1 MFVGNLPDSDEV
13 RQNLKG
19 SLILLQIGQPKLE
32 RRDSN
37 SSVVSLPV
45 RRRQRI
51 HSRRSKSV
59 EPRRKS
65 EKIGKPREEL
75 DFGSFTLLAKPKRIK
90 SFENLGK
97 IKSLPNLSETS
108 TRQFSEIK
116 DNNNNLVSSSEQK
129 IDFKNIN
136 KKASLLEKETK
147 ISRLEIGKLFL
158 KSKSENNLLAEQ
170 TAIIEKAQEVKTSC
184 EDLLDDFQ
192 EEQENIKPTF
202 QDNTAKFLRLL
213 ELSQYRCQQVFEEN
227 NTENKQL
234 RTLELEPFD
243 SNLKETL
250 VDQGLNI
257 LKKFIRDL
265 IIEDKIK
272 NIEVITS
279 YFETNESNYCKEG
292 DNMYQKT
299 LKKNNLG
306 IERTSSMPE
315 MTRQEFL
322 EEREQQ
328 TTNNLKRNKSFGSN
342 SDIKKTVIKT
352 KVSSRLLQN
361 TAASSGKLKAKIPYT
376 PPAKKADPQW
386 TDRPLRNVDSG
397 YTSQTYIK
405 YHNPKPPRN
414 LIEST
419 NEIKD
424 QNEVVEW
431 GTPEKPKAIH
441 GYESSDNE
449 SICKFEGKK
458 TQVPH
463 VSYTS
468 DAERDKN
475 IPDYKKKYYIEELQ
489 KPVIKSEKN
498 YLELENFLKEQG
510 SEIREMTRKLD
521 ISTSDIKSIE
531 KNMPEI
537 INQSTS
543 QVLYKPLTAFA
554 NQNTVISTAVQ
565 QDTKTFK
572 YIYTINAQISYK
584 EYNKLLNI
592 INMLQEQ
599 KRKWELE
606 VDGSKDKLEKIGREK
621 MQLAHNNHILR
632 QSLEAANR
640 AIKEI
645 KGKVQELKQ
654 TLVPLREENMKLKE
668 ELDKKSDK
676 VASANS
682 EKMKVLNELHEFK
695 RIRLTLEETI
705 SFKET
710 EMEEYQKTMHEK
722 FRKLEEAYR
731 NYKDDIEKTNLSVNQ
746 ENAELKEANRSFGK
760 EMDEIRNENTHF
772 KKEINI
778 LNVKIAELSDQNK
791 DLERQLVNLEQSDD
805 LAAKNEQLEALYLKK
820 IDDMRDDL
828 LKIKEESEKLKTETC
843 SLESENDKLKT
854 DLKVSESRISDLIKE
869 KEMQHNQHDIEKQHN
884 EILKNEIQE
893 LRKEMEHYRDAKD
906 INIELSENV
915 ANYKEELE
923 GLKSQLKEL
932 ENLKME
938 KANHENE
945 NQKLKAEVEML
956 LQRAEDSEK
965 SKEEELKENGKLKIE
980 LNYLQKQLTL
990 LEDKQNA
997 AMQNPLTEVV
1007 KIELESLRNQMKH
1020 LVDNNQEQKLR
1031 LYNDELKRELEG
1043 LRTQIKDLDNSTRES
1058 SHSSVEKEKTTLI
1071 KESNNTTMI
1080 QNNQQLLERM
1090 IIVRNK
1096 HHQDKKE
1103 TYQGSNQRD
1112 GQNCENE
1119 STENV
1124 PNNETE
1130 YLPKGILAQNL
1141 HQNTIQENDLITTDS
1156 IDISEESL
1164 TEVSEVDLKKL
1175 KVNKAEP
1182 VTLHVNEEVIDEIV
1196 EPSNVVT
1203 VQDLTLAPE
1212 NSLVPQLPERA
1223 IRQATK
1229 IKEHVTTESI
1239 EIRDKKGAVPNS
1251 VEEISSK
1258 YERNSYERTA
1268 KNAPEI
1274 TRKHSTESLDERQ
1287 MKLKKIEDKIKQKRS
1302 QSSMWSLKT
1311 PSIEK
1316 LQRQSSESLD
1326 SADVKSQ
1333 KSEYRWLKQR
1343 ERSQS
1348 GENDRYRPSSTQ
1360 RPRSLDRK
1368 KIEPSGKTG
1377 LAKPERGRS
1386 PKRKGYRSNEEA
1398 DMGNGKVN
1406 NVEQNGKGRYP
1417 IVEIKVDNSPKQT
1430 SDGHQ
1435 YMVYKQQI
1443 VNEYT
1448 EKGIIQN
1455 TGKNDEESRLAV
1467 KSGRL
1472 SRERRKRSEERRKER
1487 LRSNRD
1493 RLSDETSDEGRDT
1506 STGKTRRPRGRSFE
1520 KLERSEKRVNSREP
1534 DMLLQAMKSRQEQA
1548 TTKKSGWY

>member
-1 MFVGNLPDSDEV
+1 MFVGNLPDDPNEV
-13 RQNLKG
+13 RQNLRG
-19 SLILLQIGQPKLE
+19 SLIVLQTEQPKLE

-37 SSVVSLPV
+37 SSVISLPV
-45 RRRQRI
+45 RKHRRS
-51 HSRRSKSV
+51 HGRRSKSV
-59 EPRRKS
+59 EPRRKP

-75 DFGSFTLLAKPKRIK
+75 DFGSFTLLTKPKSIK
-90 SFENLGK
+90 SFENLVK
-97 IKSLPNLSETS
+97 IRSLPNLTETS
-108 TRQFSEIK
+108 INELSEIK
-116 DNNNNLVSSSEQK
+116 DNNNNSVSPSEQK
-129 IDFKNIN
+129 VDFKNIN
-136 KKASLLEKETK
+136 KKSGPLEKKTK
-147 ISRLEIGKLFL
+147 VSRLEIGKLFL

-170 TAIIEKAQEVKTSC
+170 TDILEKAQQVKTSC
-184 EDLLDDFQ
+184 EDLLGDFQ

-202 QDNTAKFLRLL
+202 QDNTAKFLRFL
-213 ELSQYRCQQVFEEN
+213 ELSQYRCEHVFEEN
-227 NTENKQL
+227 NTESKQL

-250 VDQGLNI
+250 VEQGLSI

-272 NIEVITS
+272 NIDVITS
-279 YFETNESNYCKEG
+279 YFKTNESNYCKEG
-292 DNMYQKT
+292 GNMYQKT
-299 LKKNNLG
+299 LKENNLG

-315 MTRQEFL
+315 MTRQELL
-322 EEREQQ
+322 EKREQQ

-342 SDIKKTVIKT
+342 NDIKRTVIKT

-376 PPAKKADPQW
+376 PPAKKTDPQW

-431 GTPEKPKAIH
+431 GTPEKSRANY

-449 SICKFEGKK
+449 SIYKFEGKK

-489 KPVIKSEKN
+489 KPAIKSEKHS
-498 YLELENFLKEQG
+498 LELENFLKEQG

-521 ISTSDIKSIE
+521 ISTSDIKSVE
-531 KNMPEI
+531 KNIPEI

-543 QVLYKPLTAFA
+543 QVLYRPLTTFA

-606 VDGSKDKLEKIGREK
+606 VDESKDKLEKIGREK

-668 ELDKKSDK
+668 ELDTKSDK

-682 EKMKVLNELHEFK
+682 EKMRVLNELHEFK
-695 RIRLTLEETI
+695 RIKLTLEETI

-710 EMEEYQKTMHEK
+710 EMEEYQKAMHEK

-731 NYKDDIEKTNLSVNQ
+731 NYKGDIEKTNLSVNQ
-746 ENAELKEANRSFGK
+746 ENADLKEANRSLGK

-791 DLERQLVNLEQSDD
+791 DLERQLVTLEQSDD
-805 LAAKNEQLEALYLKK
+805 LAAKNEELETLYLKK

-828 LKIKEESEKLKTETC
+828 LKIKEESEKLKTETY
-843 SLESENDKLKT
+843 SLENENDKLKT
-854 DLKVSESRISDLIKE
+854 DLRVSESRISDVIKE
-869 KEMQHNQHDIEKQHN
+869 KEMQQNQHDIEKQHN

-893 LRKEMEHYRDAKD
+893 LRKEMEHYRDIKD
-906 INIELSENV
+906 VNIELSENV
-915 ANYKEELE
+915 AKYKEELE
-923 GLKSQLKEL
+923 GLKLKLKEL
-932 ENLKME
+932 ENLKIE
-938 KANHENE
+938 NTNHENE
-945 NQKLKAEVEML
+945 NQKLKAEIEVL

-965 SKEEELKENGKLKIE
+965 LKEEELKENEKLKIE

-997 AMQNPLTEVV
+997 ALQNPLTEVV
-1007 KIELESLRNQMKH
+1007 KIELEGLRNQMKH

-1058 SHSSVEKEKTTLI
+1058 SHSSVEKEKTTFMR
-1071 KESNNTTMI
+1071 ESNNTTMI
-1080 QNNQQLLERM
+1080 QNNQQLLERV
-1090 IIVRNK
+1090 IIVRD
-1096 HHQDKKE
+1096 HQDSRE
-1103 TYQGSNQRD
+1103 TYQGSSKRD
-1112 GQNCENE
+1112 GQNSENE
-1119 STENV
+1119 SKENI

-1130 YLPKGILAQNL
+1130 SVPKGLPAQNF
-1141 HQNTIQENDLITTDS
+1141 HKNTRQQE
-1156 IDISEESL
+1156 
-1164 TEVSEVDLKKL
+1164 
-1175 KVNKAEP
+1175 
-1182 VTLHVNEEVIDEIV
+1182 
-1196 EPSNVVT
+1196 
-1203 VQDLTLAPE
+1203 
-1212 NSLVPQLPERA
+1212 
-1223 IRQATK
+1223 
-1229 IKEHVTTESI
+1229 
-1239 EIRDKKGAVPNS
+1239 
-1251 VEEISSK
+1251 
-1258 YERNSYERTA
+1258 
-1268 KNAPEI
+1268 
-1274 TRKHSTESLDERQ
+1274 
-1287 MKLKKIEDKIKQKRS
+1287 LKKIEDKIKQKRS

-1316 LQRQSSESLD
+1316 LQRQSNESLNV
-1326 SADVKSQ
+1326 ADVKSQ
-1333 KSEYRWLKQR
+1333 KSEHRWLKQR

-1348 GENDRYRPSSTQ
+1348 GENDRSRSSSTQ

-1368 KIEPSGKTG
+1368 KIEPSGKIG

-1386 PKRKGYRSNEEA
+1386 PKRKGYRSNEET
-1398 DMGNGKVN
+1398 DIRNKKVN
-1406 NVEQNGKGRYP
+1406 NIEGRYP
-1417 IVEIKVDNSPKQT
+1417 IVEIKVDNSARQT

-1435 YMVYKQQI
+1435 HMVYKQQTE
-1443 VNEYT
+1443 VTEHR

-1455 TGKNDEESRLAV
+1455 TRKNDEESRMTV

-1520 KLERSEKRVNSREP
+1520 KLERSEKKVNPREP
-1534 DMLLQAMKSRQEQA
+1534 DMLLEAMKSRQEQA
-1548 TTKKSGWY
+1548 TTKKSGWHKIICYI

>member
-1 MFVGNLPDSDEV
+1 MFIGNLPDDSDEV
-13 RQNLKG
+13 RQNLRG
-19 SLILLQIGQPKLE
+19 SLILLQIEQPKLE
-32 RRDSN
+32 RRGSN
-37 SSVVSLPV
+37 SSAVSLPV
-45 RRRQRI
+45 RRRQRS
-51 HSRRSKSV
+51 HGRRSKSV
-59 EPRRKS
+59 EPRRKP

-75 DFGSFTLLAKPKRIK
+75 DFGSFTLLAKPKSIK

-97 IKSLPNLSETS
+97 IKSLPNLTETS
-108 TRQFSEIK
+108 IKELSEIK
-116 DNNNNLVSSSEQK
+116 DNNNNSVPSSEQK
-129 IDFKNIN
+129 IFFKNIN
-136 KKASLLEKETK
+136 KKAGLLEKQTK
-147 ISRLEIGKLFL
+147 ISRLEIGKLFV
-158 KSKSENNLLAEQ
+158 KSKSESNLLAEQ
-170 TAIIEKAQEVKTSC
+170 TDILEKAQEVKTSC

-192 EEQENIKPTF
+192 EEQEIFKTTF
-202 QDNTAKFLRLL
+202 QDNTTKFLRLL
-213 ELSQYRCQQVFEEN
+213 ELSQYRCEQVFEEN
-227 NTENKQL
+227 DTEKKQL
-234 RTLELEPFD
+234 RTLQLEPFD

-250 VDQGLNI
+250 VDQGLSI

-272 NIEVITS
+272 NIEAITS
-279 YFETNESNYCKEG
+279 YFETNESNYCKEEV
-292 DNMYQKT
+292 NMYQKT
-299 LKKNNLG
+299 LKENNLG

-322 EEREQQ
+322 EKSEQQ
-328 TTNNLKRNKSFGSN
+328 ITNNLKRNKSFGSN
-342 SDIKKTVIKT
+342 NDIKKTVIKT

-431 GTPEKPKAIH
+431 GTPEKSKAIY

-449 SICKFEGKK
+449 SIYKFEGKK

-489 KPVIKSEKN
+489 KPVIKSEKHS
-498 YLELENFLKEQG
+498 LELETFLKEQG

-537 INQSTS
+537 INQSTP

-554 NQNTVISTAVQ
+554 NQNTIISTAVQ

-606 VDGSKDKLEKIGREK
+606 VDESKDKLEKIGREK

-654 TLVPLREENMKLKE
+654 TLVPLREENLKLKE

-695 RIRLTLEETI
+695 RIKLTLEETI

-746 ENAELKEANRSFGK
+746 ENAELKEVNRSFGK
-760 EMDEIRNENTHF
+760 DMDKIRSENTHF

-791 DLERQLVNLEQSDD
+791 DLEKQLVTLEQSDD
-805 LAAKNEQLEALYLKK
+805 LAAKNEELEALYLKK

-828 LKIKEESEKLKTETC
+828 LKIKEESEKLKTETYG
-843 SLESENDKLKT
+843 LESENDKLKT
-854 DLKVSESRISDLIKE
+854 DLKVSESRISDLIKDR
-869 KEMQHNQHDIEKQHN
+869 EMQHNQHDIEKQHN

-893 LRKEMEHYRDAKD
+893 LRKEMENYRDVKD
-906 INIELSENV
+906 INIDLSENV
-915 ANYKEELE
+915 AKYKEELE
-923 GLKSQLKEL
+923 GLKLKLKEL
-932 ENLKME
+932 ENLKIE
-938 KANHENE
+938 NTNHENE
-945 NQKLKAEVEML
+945 NQKLKAEIEML
-956 LQRAEDSEK
+956 FQRAEDSEK
-965 SKEEELKENGKLKIE
+965 SKEEELKENEKLKIE

-997 AMQNPLTEVV
+997 ALQNPLTEVV

-1020 LVDNNQEQKLR
+1020 LVDNNQEQRLR

-1071 KESNNTTMI
+1071 RESNNTTMI

-1090 IIVRNK
+1090 IIVRD
-1096 HHQDKKE
+1096 HQDNKE
-1103 TYQGSNQRD
+1103 TYHGLNKRD
-1112 GQNCENE
+1112 GQNSEND
-1119 STENV
+1119 SKENV

-1130 YLPKGILAQNL
+1130 SVSKGILAQNF
-1141 HQNTIQENDLITTDS
+1141 HQNTRQENDLITTDS

-1175 KVNKAEP
+1175 KVNNTEP
-1182 VTLHVNEEVIDEIV
+1182 VTLHGNDEVIDEIV
-1196 EPSNVVT
+1196 EPTNVVT
-1203 VQDLTLAPE
+1203 VQELTLAPE
-1212 NSLVPQLPERA
+1212 NPLVPQLPKRA
-1223 IRQATK
+1223 IRQATE

-1239 EIRDKKGAVPNS
+1239 EIGNKKGAVPNL
-1251 VEEISSK
+1251 VENISSK
-1258 YERNSYERTA
+1258 YERQPLERTA

-1287 MKLKKIEDKIKQKRS
+1287 IKLKKIEDKIKQKRS

-1316 LQRQSSESLD
+1316 LQRQSNESLD
-1326 SADVKSQ
+1326 LADAKSQ
-1333 KSEYRWLKQR
+1333 KSEHKWLKQR

-1348 GENDRYRPSSTQ
+1348 GENDRSRPSSTQ

-1368 KIEPSGKTG
+1368 RIEPSGKTG
-1377 LAKPERGRS
+1377 SAKPERGRS
-1386 PKRKGYRSNEEA
+1386 PKRKGYRSNEET
-1398 DMGNGKVN
+1398 DLRNRKVN

-1417 IVEIKVDNSPKQT
+1417 IVEIKVDNSAKQT

-1435 YMVYKQQI
+1435 YMVYKQQTE
-1443 VNEYT
+1443 VTEYT

-1455 TGKNDEESRLAV
+1455 TRKNDEESRLAV

-1534 DMLLQAMKSRQEQA
+1534 DMLLEAMKSRQEQA